1 MNMRGFVI
9 SVFVAIC
16 GLSVSAQE
24 LLKDTSSDFN
34 LFNHLDASVTLG
46 TTGIGFDVATPVGD
60 YAQLRVGYAFM
71 PSFHKSMFF
80 NVQVGDK
87 PENKYDANGNRVET
101 KYDKMADAL
110 KQVTGFQVEDQVEMI
125 GMPTYNNLKVLV
137 DVFPFKQDKRWHVTA
152 GFFLGPSKIAKAYNA
167 TEAMPTLMAVS
178 IYNTMREKT
187 LKSYEAGWPYPPVI
201 SIGPYV
207 LNETDLIEDLAKRFN
222 RYGRMGMHVGN
233 YENGTLYM
241 MEPGDDGMVRAEVKT
256 NVFKPYL
263 GLGYGGRLLKDNDK
277 FHVAIDLGAM
287 FWGGSP
293 DIITHEGV
301 NLTKDVSDIS
311 GKVGD
316 YVSLAKTFKAFPVL
330 DVRLVYTIF

>member
-1 MNMRGFVI
+1 MRGFVI